1 MTSDKMSIKTY
12 KLIAD
17 TINKFVSRE
26 NEKIRAAKR
35 ISKTTVYDWKCIY
48 DAMKKYDLT
57 EGQALLAAVASVEYI
72 CSIDHYI
79 EIINKRRIGA

>member
-1 MTSDKMSIKTY
+1 MTSDKMHIKTF
-12 KLIAD
+12 KLITD

-35 ISKTTVYDWKCIY
+35 ISKTAVYDWKCIY

-57 EGQALLAAVASVEYI
+57 EGQALVAAVASEEYS

-79 EIINKRRIGA
+79 EIRNKRRIGA